1 MAAPGQDF
9 TACAVMS
16 EAHRQRLN
24 EAAATLLGV
33 RPRRYR
39 DRHRHQWPS
48 PLGSA
53 RLLLPRGEQLRSG
66 PALGQPHRPRPAARR
81 PRPTVRRSPIGRAW
95 PSRVGYLSGTLDRGP
110 GQRKRT
116 GAAALRDEQP
126 PEPARPARPARPA
139 DSRSRDPSAAR
150 PGAANGLWD
159 DVDSWLRSCGEG
171 GSGGWCRRRR
181 QNAVEGAWR
190 GSALPDAGDGR
201 RCRVLEDLFGLV
213 AVDAD
218 TGQRRWT
225 LRDDSGIE
233 ASPVAG
239 TGVVYFADSAGCL
252 TAVDAATGEARWKWR
267 SRRSKMSRPT
277 VADHVVYAA
286 SHDSGM
292 WAVDGLTGRPVWNV
306 RVAEYR
312 TSNDPPPTVAHGV
325 LYAAVGGHVLALDTA
340 TGSRRWD
347 VFPHGGVRQTP
358 MVAGGSVY
366 VGNDEGLV
374 AMNAATGEERW
385 RLSPE
390 GRCGRA
396 PRWPRASCPRLVP
409 DRGGRRNR
417 SGEVEA
423 EDPR

>member
-171 GSGGWCRRRR
+171 
-181 QNAVEGAWR
+181 
-190 GSALPDAGDGR
+190 
-201 RCRVLEDLFGLV
+201 
-213 AVDAD
+213 
-218 TGQRRWT
+218 
-225 LRDDSGIE
+225 E
-233 ASPVAG
+233 AVAG
-239 TGVVYFADSAGCL
+239 
-252 TAVDAATGEARWKWR
+252 VDVGDRTLWR
-267 SRRSKMSRPT
+267 VP
-277 VADHVVYAA
+277 
-286 SHDSGM
+286 G
-292 WAVDGLTGRPVWNV
+292 G
-306 RVAEYR
+306 
-312 TSNDPPPTVAHGV
+312 GV
-325 LYAAVGGHVLALDTA
+325 LYRTPAMADGAVSLRTFSVWWRSTRTPDSDVGHCATTPGSKRRRWRHRGCVFRRQCRLSDGGGRRDRRGAVEVEITPVEDVEADGGGPRRVRRFTRQRDVGGGRAHRPAGVERQ
-340 TGSRRWD
+340 G
-347 VFPHGGVRQTP
+347 GGVSDIQRSTADSGP
-358 MVAGGSVY
+358 WCPVRGRGWACAGPGH
-366 VGNDEGLV
+366 GHRKQ
-374 AMNAATGEERW
+374 AMG
-385 RLSPE
+385 RLSPR
-390 GRCGRA
+390 GRSTDA
-396 PRWPRASCPRLVP
+396 
-409 DRGGRRNR
+409 DGGRRKR
-417 SGEVEA
+417 VCGQ
-423 EDPR
+423 